1 MKLEHPFLQL
11 PVCFDAAAIAAEVE
25 ALGEAPWRPHPQGYA
40 GNSALTL
47 ISVGGDPDSD
57 AVRGPMRPTPNL
69 AALPLLQQ
77 VLHAI
82 GAVWGRTRLM
92 RLSGQAEVAEHVD
105 ISYYWREHMRVH
117 VPIVTQPTV
126 RFICGSTEVNMAAG
140 DCWIFDT
147 WRRHR
152 VINDDHRSRIH
163 LVADTVGG
171 RGFWPLFRAGR
182 PHDRAIAGWSPRRVA
197 PAPGGAA
204 LELESVNVPA
214 VMSPYELREHLAF
227 LFGETPPTDAA
238 RALWGGVMVP
248 FAREWQALWAKY
260 GDSGEGLADYR
271 RLRDEVGP
279 HLARAD
285 PLAMRNGVSLG
296 EGLRA
301 LVFANVVA
309 ADAGPRP

>member
-11 PVCFDAAAIAAEVE
+11 PLAFDAAAIAAEVE

-69 AALPLLQQ
+69 VALPLLQQ

-126 RFICGSTEVNMAAG
+126 RFICGDSEINMAAG
-140 DCWIFDT
+140 ECWIFDT

-171 RGFWPLFRAGR
+171 RAFWPLYRAGR
-182 PHDRAIAGWSPRRVA
+182 PSDRAIAGWAPRRVA
-197 PAPGGAA
+197 AAAGTPA
-204 LELESVNVPA
+204 LELESVNVPT

-238 RALWGGVMVP
+238 RALWGGVMAP

-260 GDSGEGLADYR
+260 GDSGEGLVDYR
-271 RLRDEVGP
+271 RLRDEVVP
-279 HLARAD
+279 QVARAGQ
-285 PLAMRNGVSLG
+285 LAMRNGVPLA
-296 EGLRA
+296 EGLHA

-309 ADAGPRP
+309 ADAGR